1 MVDPSVAAA
10 VEQAHRVEWAF
21 VLAATVRVTAD
32 LDVAEECAQGA
43 FAKALVAWEATGIP
57 RNPGAW
63 LTTAARNLAMDHH
76 RREAALQRKLPL
88 LVEPDAS
95 VTFVYGRGEV
105 IEDDRLRLIFTCC
118 HPALSSEAQVALTL
132 RFVCGLSNDDVA
144 RAFLVKDAT
153 MAARVTRAKQKIAK
167 ARIPYRAP
175 RHDELPSR
183 IEPVLQVVYLV
194 FTTGHTAPS
203 GESLLREDLVKG
215 ATTLARMLRELL
227 PTDPGVTGLLG
238 LILLTDARRTSRTSR
253 GEPVLL
259 EDQDR
264 STWDRAMIAEG
275 QALVHEALEAAHPS
289 VYALLGGIA
298 EAHDVAPSWEATEW
312 ERIVAL
318 YDRLDRDFPSPVVT
332 LNRAVAIGFANGPA
346 AGLRELEPLA
356 GDPHLARYP
365 YLAIARAVFS
375 QRLGDVD
382 AARLFYEAARTL
394 TDSPVERE
402 LINRRL
408 DELSAVPGATQPCS
422 RQ

>member
-1 MVDPSVAAA
+1 
-10 VEQAHRVEWAF
+10 VE
-21 VLAATVRVTAD
+21 
-32 LDVAEECAQGA
+32 
-43 FAKALVAWEATGIP
+43 
-57 RNPGAW
+57 
-63 LTTAARNLAMDHH
+63 
-76 RREAALQRKLPL
+76 
-88 LVEPDAS
+88 
-95 VTFVYGRGEV
+95 
-105 IEDDRLRLIFTCC
+105 
-118 HPALSSEAQVALTL
+118 
-132 RFVCGLSNDDVA
+132 
-144 RAFLVKDAT
+144 
-153 MAARVTRAKQKIAK
+153 
-167 ARIPYRAP
+167 
-175 RHDELPSR
+175 
-183 IEPVLQVVYLV
+183 
-194 FTTGHTAPS
+194 
-203 GESLLREDLVKG
+203 G

-275 QALVHEALEAAHPS
+275 QALVHEALEVAHPS

-298 EAHDVAPSWEATEW
+298 EVHDVAPSWEATEW